1 MISRGVPGCEPSPTS
16 CRTRR
21 RQGLCTPWPPRYRAA
36 RADHAQMCKTIFT
49 KTLVPARVSVHV
61 QVANVLA
68 EDAARYHAAIGV
80 HLDFEAEHPVDL
92 SALLRREGVE
102 RPRRHLGVG
111 FEQSIPVALKVL

>member
-36 RADHAQMCKTIFT
+36 RADHAQMCKTVFT
-49 KTLVPARVSVHV
+49 KTLAPARVTVRV
-61 QVANVLA
+61 RGNLANVLA
-68 EDAARYHAAIGV
+68 EDAAGHHAAIGV
-80 HLDFEAEHPVDL
+80 HIDFEAKHPVDL

-102 RPRRHLGVG
+102 CSRRHLGVG
-111 FEQSIPVALKVL
+111 FEQGVPVPL